1 MIYTK
6 SNENDL
12 INILRTLPI
21 HDAVFNKLEYE
32 DGKLTAILNSFGEH
46 KKTEMIFHQLRYS
59 AFHPSSEWGGDESIY
74 CFSVIQDPNEIEKI
88 FSLDEK
94 HYANCMFFLFE
105 MFSGSKLQI
114 VCKELIVN
122 TEC

>member
-32 DGKLTAILNSFGEH
+32 DGKLTAILNNFGEH
-46 KKTEMIFHQLRYS
+46 KKTEMIFHQLRYA
-59 AFHPSSEWGGDESIY
+59 AFHPSSEWEGDESIY
-74 CFSVIQDPNEIEKI
+74 CFSVIQDQNEIKNF
-88 FSLDEK
+88 FSLEEK
-94 HYANCMFFLFE
+94 RCTNCMFFYLRCFLEANCKLFA
-105 MFSGSKLQI
+105 K
-114 VCKELIVN
+114 N
-122 TEC
+122 